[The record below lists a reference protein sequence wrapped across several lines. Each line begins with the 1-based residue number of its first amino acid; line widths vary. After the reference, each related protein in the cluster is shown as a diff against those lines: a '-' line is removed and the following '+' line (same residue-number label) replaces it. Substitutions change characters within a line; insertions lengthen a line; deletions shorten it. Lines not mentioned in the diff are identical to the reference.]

1 MIRRIRNIVVSV
13 LKFLDQKR
21 AMLSA
26 LSSRLIGRNVRSSK
40 PFEYINRQIVSRG
53 LKGLIVGVPKET
65 SSGEHR
71 VAIVPGNVTKLTK
84 AGATVIV
91 EQNAGTLSGFTDEQV
106 TYS

>member
-1 MIRRIRNIVVSV
+1 
-13 LKFLDQKR
+13 
-21 AMLSA
+21 MLSA

-40 PFEYINRQIVSRG
+40 PLEYFNRQIASRG

-91 EQNAGTLSGFTDEQV
+91 ENNAGALSGFTDEQV
-106 TYS
+106 RFVLHCSNTNNLLL

>member
-1 MIRRIRNIVVSV
+1 
-13 LKFLDQKR
+13 
-21 AMLSA
+21 MLSA
-26 LSSRLIGRNVRSSK
+26 LSSRLIGHNARINK
-40 PFEYINRQIVSRG
+40 PLKYLERQVGFRG

-91 EQNAGTLSGFTDEQV
+91 EQNAGALSGFTDEQV
-106 TYS
+106 IELN